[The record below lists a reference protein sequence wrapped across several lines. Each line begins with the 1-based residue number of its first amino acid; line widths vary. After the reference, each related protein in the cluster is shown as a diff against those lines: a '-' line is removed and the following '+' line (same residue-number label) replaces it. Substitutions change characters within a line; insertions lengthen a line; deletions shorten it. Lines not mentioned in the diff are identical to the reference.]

1 MRTYDLSQPL
11 NQEVSFW
18 PYYPPFEVKYIKRK
32 AEHGVNAQYIQT
44 SNHMGT
50 HLDAP
55 RHFVTNGRTIDE
67 IPVEWL
73 CGPGVIVDLR
83 YEMGDLAVYTPQMIE
98 KRVKGKTGDLLILP
112 TGVPRCSRCGAAA
125 AEERY
130 SPMHP
135 GAHPSMVPWLLRKG
149 IHIWGVD
156 CVSTDHPMNL
166 PIGRFL
172 GKGAQGHCDRVRAQC
187 EAKFGG
193 PEGVARLFPDSAY
206 QLTHNALFPHNCMH
220 IENLGGDITA
230 PELQNKRLILG
241 CFPWKFRG
249 GEAAFCRAVA
259 SVGSW

>member
-1 MRTYDLSQPL
+1 M
-11 NQEVSFW
+11 
-18 PYYPPFEVKYIKRK
+18 KYIKRK
-32 AEHGVNAQYIQT
+32 AEHGVNDQYIQT

-67 IPVEWL
+67 IPIEWL

-83 YEMGDLAVYTPQMIE
+83 EEMGDLAVYTPQMIE
-98 KRVKGKTGDLLILP
+98 KRVKVKTGDLLILH
-112 TGVPRCSRCGAAA
+112 TGFHRYSQFGAAPD
-125 AEERY
+125 EERY
-130 SPMHP
+130 IHMHP

-172 GKGAQGHCDRVRAQC
+172 GKGMHDHWARVRAAA

-193 PEGVARLFPDSAY
+193 KKAVDKMFPDSAY
-206 QLTHNALFPHNCMH
+206 QLTHNALFPKDCMH
-220 IENLGGDITA
+220 IETMGGEIDA
-230 PELQNKRLILG
+230 PELQNKRCIIG

-259 SVGSW
+259 WLGEWPKNP